1 MSRKVILSADSTCD
15 LSSDLKEKYNVHY
28 YPFHIILGDRQYQDN
43 VDITPD
49 EIYQEYEEKKILPKT
64 AAIGAGEYIE
74 HFKDW
79 VNQGYDV
86 IHLNLGSAISAAY
99 QNCCLAAE
107 QLGHVYPIDSCN
119 LSTGIGLLVIEAAK
133 LIAQG
138 MGAPQ
143 IQAKIKAMVEKSHA
157 SFILDTLKFMHAG
170 GRCSAVTALGANLL
184 RLKPCIEVDNRDHG
198 SMGVGKKYRG
208 DLDKVLVQYVTDK
221 LKDRDDLR
229 LDRIF
234 ITHAGISQRRVAL
247 VEETVRALQPFR
259 EIHVTRASCTI
270 SSHCGPNTLG
280 VLFLTK

>member
-1 MSRKVILSADSTCD
+1 MIRKVILSADSTCD

-138 MGAPQ
+138 MDAPQ